1 MDVCEHFPLSIY
13 YLAKDGPVHCVKW
26 SPKATEFVVVYGFM
40 PSKAALYN
48 LGCDVIFDF
57 GEGPRNCA
65 YFNPFGNHILFIKLN
80 IFIMKIF
87 ALVFLTPLH

>member
-1 MDVCEHFPLSIY
+1 MGITFNFYFRSIY
-13 YLAKDGPVHCVKW
+13 IPAKEGPVHCVKW

-48 LGCDVIFDF
+48 LKCDVIFEF

-65 YFNPFGNHILFIKLN
+65 FFNSFGNHILYKNSLFILLVVVIL
-80 IFIMKIF
+80 IFKCII
-87 ALVFLTPLH
+87 